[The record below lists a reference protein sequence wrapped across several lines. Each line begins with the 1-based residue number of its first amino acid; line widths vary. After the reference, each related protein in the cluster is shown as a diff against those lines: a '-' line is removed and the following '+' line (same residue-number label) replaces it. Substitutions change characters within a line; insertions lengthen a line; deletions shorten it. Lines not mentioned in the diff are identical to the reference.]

1 MSSGESGA
9 VVKSGVHTV
18 ATNLV
23 QVVGVFVTTAIIARS
38 MGPTGKGTY
47 DLYMTSV
54 GLLSIVLG
62 FSLTSGVAFVVAS
75 ARIDLVKL
83 LRYLTAFAILQGGV
97 ALLVAAFVNLTP
109 LKGVIVPKQL
119 GPTGI
124 VLVAFSVLAVALS
137 SSYRS
142 VLAGQRR
149 FIRANYGD
157 LAKQGVGILLLLIA
171 IAVVSSAGLDLLWAF
186 IAANLIAVLVAAG
199 IYRASIRIDHDGSST
214 QSGLKQAF
222 RFALPSYLA
231 TLVQFLNYRVDVFFV
246 SSILGNRE
254 LGLYQLAVFLSQS
267 LSLVPGAAQ
276 SVLFPTFAAAQTDP
290 HNNALKLAQANR
302 LIFLLSLVS
311 GLLLIGFA
319 SWGIEWIFG
328 ESFRGSVAALY
339 WLVPGTVAFS
349 TTTVVAGY
357 FAGMGRP
364 NLNMFVSIISLA
376 VTIPLDILLIPRWGI
391 VGAAIAS
398 TASYTMSS
406 IISATL
412 FSRLTGVSTRD
423 LMILKRDDLP
433 LIRAIVDR
441 ILRSIHIRVG
451 TAY

>member
-1 MSSGESGA
+1 MPSAESGA

-23 QVVGVFVTTAIIARS
+23 QVVGVFVTTTIIARS

-54 GLLSIVLG
+54 GLLSIVLS
-62 FSLTSGVAFVVAS
+62 FSLTSGVAYVVAS
-75 ARIDLVKL
+75 ARINLVKL

-97 ALLVAAFVNLTP
+97 ALLIAAFVNLTP

-124 VLVAFSVLAVALS
+124 ILVAFSVLAVALS

-142 VLAGQRR
+142 VLTGQRR
-149 FIRANYGD
+149 FISANYGD

-171 IAVVSSAGLDLLWAF
+171 IAVANSAGLDLLWAF

-199 IYRASIRIDHDGSST
+199 IYLASIRIDYGDSST
-214 QSGLKQAF
+214 ESGLRQAF
-222 RFALPSYLA
+222 RFALPSHLGA
-231 TLVQFLNYRVDVFFV
+231 LTQFLNYRLDVFFV
-246 SSILGNRE
+246 SSILGNHE

-267 LSLVPGAAQ
+267 LNLVPSAAQ
-276 SVLFPTFAAAQTDP
+276 SVLFPTFAAAQTSP
-290 HNNALKLAQANR
+290 HKNALQLAQANR
-302 LIFLLSLVS
+302 VLFLLSLV
-311 GLLLIGFA
+311 GGVLLVGFA

-328 ESFRGSVAALY
+328 ESFRGSVTVLY
-339 WLVPGTVAFS
+339 WLVPGAVAFS

-364 NLNMFVSIISLA
+364 HLNMFVSIVSLT

-391 VGAAIAS
+391 TGAAIAS

-406 IISATL
+406 VISAML
-412 FSRLTGVSTRD
+412 FSRLTGVSIRN
-423 LMILKRDDLP
+423 LMILERDDLH
-433 LIRAIVDR
+433 LIRAIIDR
-441 ILRSIHIRVG
+441 ILRSIHVRMS
-451 TAY
+451 TAC